1 VARYRLR
8 FLLQEFDLPRG
19 ATLIGR
25 SSDCHVTI
33 EDPLVSR
40 QHARIDIDDTDAT
53 LHDLGS
59 RNGVKLNGQPIK
71 GTAKLKD
78 GDRLRV
84 GTQELVFCRVEQA
97 AVSSIAKTTG
107 FLRHCAKCRLPYP
120 QEVGSCPNCGSA
132 EQLDEETLSGQF
144 GGSQGAWTVQLLV
157 EVLEKALSL
166 GRVSDATRILRRA
179 TAQVEERI
187 ASNDPVDTKHMST
200 LACAAARVSL
210 EAGDPTWGAW
220 SANVYRRMQEIPPST
235 LIELYA
241 QLAARFP
248 GDMLDPIESLARHCV
263 ALRRQLS
270 IEQTESLARLEQLRA
285 SLTDGGRVSPRVAP
299 TKAVPS

>member
-1 VARYRLR
+1 LASRYRLR

-25 SSDCHVTI
+25 SSECHVTI

-40 QHARIDIDDTDAT
+40 QHARILIEGDDAT

-59 RNGVKLNGQPIK
+59 RNGVKLNGVAIR

-84 GTQELVFCRVEQA
+84 GTQELVFCRIEASASTV
-97 AVSSIAKTTG
+97 AKTTG

-120 QEVGSCPNCGSA
+120 QEVVCCPNCGSS
-132 EQLDEETLSGQF
+132 EQMDEETLSGQF
-144 GGSQGAWTVQLLV
+144 GASGQGSWSVQLLV

-166 GRVSDATRILRRA
+166 SRVADAERILRRA

-187 ASNDPVDTKHMST
+187 LQGEAVDQKQLEP
-200 LACAAARVSL
+200 LALAAVRVSL
-210 EAGDPTWGAW
+210 ESNDPTWGMWTAQ
-220 SANVYRRMQEIPPST
+220 VYRRVSVLPSVAVVDG
-235 LIELYA
+235 LA
-241 QLAARFP
+241 QLAARYV
-248 GDMLDPIESLARHCV
+248 DMYEPVEQLALHWRAGARSV
-263 ALRRQLS
+263 TAEEREAL
-270 IEQTESLARLEQLRA
+270 TGLEQLRVQITA
-285 SLTDGGRVSPRVAP
+285 SGRMRSGPNP
-299 TKAVPS
+299 HLS